1 MVKSCTIWNDNQYT
15 DNYRLGF
22 DFEDDKK
29 PNKIVLSNR
38 DDDRGYDN
46 PVRWEFEIVDK
57 KYIDDAD
64 ANLQRQIT
72 ENATRIADH
81 ETRITHNEHELADHE
96 TRIANNTMNITANAG
111 QIASISGDVAN
122 LETRVTGNTNNISS
136 NDARITAL
144 EQRPQGDPYFV
155 DRTYEV
161 EVGTDWAFMHSYIS
175 YLYGNKCKICIE
187 VDYQTE
193 HDINFDVP
201 FSAVSPFDWWEGQ
214 TGATGGVASA
224 FATRTDA
231 YMGKHPDYTHFV
243 KNATGWVNV
252 EAPDGTPTPY
262 PHNMYGFV
270 HVLDSDV
277 NVTPTTYTHMQ
288 GSTVITTEKGFNL
301 QTMRNGKQTGRL
313 MITLDFDLVNV

>member
-29 PNKIVLSNR
+29 PDKIVLSNR

-72 ENATRIADH
+72 DNATRIADH
-81 ETRITHNEHELADHE
+81 ETRI
-96 TRIANNTMNITANAG
+96 ANNTINITSNSR

-122 LETRVTGNTNNISS
+122 LTTQVTNNTNNISG
-136 NDARITAL
+136 NDARIIAL

-277 NVTPTTYTHMQ
+277 NVTSITYTHMQ
-288 GSTVITTEKGFNL
+288 GSTTIATEKGFNI

-313 MITLDFDLVNV
+313 MITLDFDLVNI

>member
-29 PNKIVLSNR
+29 PDKIVLSNR
-38 DDDRGYDN
+38 DDDRGYNN

-72 ENATRIADH
+72 DNANHIADH

-111 QIASISGDVAN
+111 QIAIISGDVAN

-155 DRTYEV
+155 DRTYAV
-161 EVGTDWAFMHSYIS
+161 EVDTDWAFMHSYIS

-201 FSAVSPFDWWEGQ
+201 FSAISPFDWWEGQ
-214 TGATGGVASA
+214 SGGVAPA

-243 KNATGWVNV
+243 KNVTGWVNV

-270 HVLDSDV
+270 HVLDNDV

-288 GSTVITTEKGFNL
+288 GSTVLATEKGFNI

>member
-29 PNKIVLSNR
+29 PDKIVLSNR

-72 ENATRIADH
+72 DNATRIADH

-96 TRIANNTMNITANAG
+96 SRIANNTMNITSNSG

-161 EVGTDWAFMHSYIS
+161 AAGTDWAFMHSYIS
-175 YLYGNKCKICIE
+175 YLHGNKCKICIE

-193 HDINFDVP
+193 QDIKFDVP

-252 EAPDGTPTPY
+252 EVPDGTPTPY

-277 NVTPTTYTHMQ
+277 KVTPITYTHMQ
-288 GSTVITTEKGFNL
+288 GSTTIATEKGFNI

>member
-29 PNKIVLSNR
+29 PDKIVLSNR

-72 ENATRIADH
+72 ENANHIADH

-96 TRIANNTMNITANAG
+96 TRIANNTINITANAG

-122 LETRVTGNTNNISS
+122 LTTQVTNNISS

-175 YLYGNKCKICIE
+175 YLYGNKCKLCIE

-214 TGATGGVASA
+214 TGATGSVASA

-288 GSTVITTEKGFNL
+288 GSTTIATEKGFNI